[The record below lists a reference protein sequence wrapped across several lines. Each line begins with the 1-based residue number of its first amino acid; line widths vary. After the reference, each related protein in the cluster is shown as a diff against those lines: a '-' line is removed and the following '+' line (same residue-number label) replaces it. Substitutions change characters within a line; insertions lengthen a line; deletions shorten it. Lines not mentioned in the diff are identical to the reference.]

1 MGTPTNTII
10 IHTQSRE
17 ARHLLDQHA
26 RLWKKLLPC
35 SDDSGKH
42 RGKRLIDIADAEQ
55 WRQSERDFH
64 ISDRVNE
71 RQFTIK
77 GKGKTLVRALDK
89 LSRQLCQSEP
99 DAIIRRDCVGARQR
113 SVSTSCHWQGR
124 HYSERIREDDDH
136 PTPPK
141 WLAAPPQRERGHC
154 VVSTGWQSTDCEV
167 IEGSDACV
175 VYKRYGLV
183 CPYFA

>member
-1 MGTPTNTII
+1 MNTENLNRKGHGNPHEHHHHPHTKQGGKTP
-10 IHTQSRE
+10 
-17 ARHLLDQHA
+17 ARPTA

-42 RGKRLIDIADAEQ
+42 RGKRLLDIADAEQ
-55 WRQSERDFH
+55 WRQSERNFH
-64 ISDRVNE
+64 ISDLVNE

-77 GKGKTLVRALDK
+77 GKGKTLVCALDK

-136 PTPPK
+136 PTTPK

-154 VVSTGWQSTDCEV
+154 VVSKG
-167 IEGSDACV
+167 I
-175 VYKRYGLV
+175 L
-183 CPYFA
+183 

>member
-1 MGTPTNTII
+1 METPTNTII

-42 RGKRLIDIADAEQ
+42 RGKRLLDIADAEQ

-141 WLAAPPQRERGHC
+141 WLAAHRSGN
-154 VVSTGWQSTDCEV
+154 EV
-167 IEGSDACV
+167 IAWSPQGGNQLTV
-175 VYKRYGLV
+175 R
-183 CPYFA
+183 